1 MFSGYIA
8 RMDKNTPVHRVLQ
21 RSQQGVLGGGDARG
35 GGRRHP
41 SPEHGFL
48 PCGSRRARPRPGGAP
63 PPPAG
68 ESRQLLPTLAAAPPS
83 PPPAAG
89 SPPPAAPPRFSP
101 EQVSCVCE
109 ALLQAGDPGRL
120 GRFLGSLPAEPEQAA
135 GGESLAKARALLA
148 FQRGDFGELYR
159 LVQSRPFA
167 APHHPFLQD
176 LYLRARYR
184 EAEAARG
191 RALGAVDKYRLRKK
205 FPLPSTIWDGEE
217 TVYCFKRRSR
227 AALRDSYGRSRYPSP
242 EQKRRLARDTGLSL
256 TQVSNWFKNRRQRD
270 RSGGGAGTPSKSES
284 DGNPSTEDESSRGL
298 EETELA
304 VGTPAAPDGAGAS
317 GNLFLPAPSG
327 ASSILL
333 NGNFIT
339 TAGPQAMLLNS
350 GSVLQA
356 PGGVLINGLALGD
369 SQTITLSPV
378 APTPPV
384 LLNGTALAGA
394 KSPTGTG
401 LESPPATSARPDIKA
416 EAGEALPS
424 LVFSPGALE
433 VKTEESQVVGALSEV
448 PTFLPLPPAASD
460 PKGVLLPAPA
470 SSVPQVVP
478 SGEEAPCPAPALPQP
493 VASGSQ
499 IVPLSHVVPS
509 SQPGQALP
517 VTSPPP
523 AATPLLQGSPL
534 LSFPTL
540 TSPIP
545 GPSQAAPVPAVVH
558 VPAPPLIPISQVS
571 PPSQVVPLC
580 QPAPGTPV
588 LSPPQTVPLSPT
600 QVYSVPQGAPAPQLL
615 SVPQG
620 SQLISLP
627 QVVPTSQVVT
637 LQQGVGPIQ
646 ILASAA
652 PLKVGAPQ
660 AAGGTVGQSNVH
672 LINANV
678 GVTTLQLPAGAPGN
692 FLLTNPVPGGG
703 TILTGMTLQ
712 QGKLI
717 LTATFPA
724 TMLMSPV
731 LSTPA
736 GSLALPIK
744 QETAPLTAAST
755 PIPGPVN
762 SEGTGAGQPA
772 LAFGADG
779 VAGRQ
784 PGILSNFPQEGLV
797 LSPLPQP
804 AAWPGSAGME
814 MQAAGTEGLF
824 EMEKGAVEVLDG
836 TEPSG
841 LLLPEGEGLLLG
853 SSGSDPLDPEG
864 LDSDEKVLTQLQ
876 SVPVEE
882 PLDLRSKS
890 CCVIPACPGPS
901 PRCASPHLYLMVSL
915 IFESLFQQEDKHPTS

>member
-1 MFSGYIA
+1 MKIQTWELG
-8 RMDKNTPVHRVLQ
+8 
-21 RSQQGVLGGGDARG
+21 QQN
-35 GGRRHP
+35 
-41 SPEHGFL
+41 
-48 PCGSRRARPRPGGAP
+48 PG
-63 PPPAG
+63 
-68 ESRQLLPTLAAAPPS
+68 
-83 PPPAAG
+83 
-89 SPPPAAPPRFSP
+89 
-101 EQVSCVCE
+101 C
-109 ALLQAGDPGRL
+109 
-120 GRFLGSLPAEPEQAA
+120 
-135 GGESLAKARALLA
+135 
-148 FQRGDFGELYR
+148 
-159 LVQSRPFA
+159 
-167 APHHPFLQD
+167 
-176 LYLRARYR
+176 
-184 EAEAARG
+184 
-191 RALGAVDKYRLRKK
+191 
-205 FPLPSTIWDGEE
+205 
-217 TVYCFKRRSR
+217 
-227 AALRDSYGRSRYPSP
+227 
-242 EQKRRLARDTGLSL
+242 
-256 TQVSNWFKNRRQRD
+256 
-270 RSGGGAGTPSKSES
+270 SES

-304 VGTPAAPDGAGAS
+304 VGTPAGPDGAGAS
-317 GNLFLPAPSG
+317 GNLFLPAPAG

-350 GSVLQA
+350 GS
-356 PGGVLINGLALGD
+356 
-369 SQTITLSPV
+369 
-378 APTPPV
+378 
-384 LLNGTALAGA
+384 
-394 KSPTGTG
+394 
-401 LESPPATSARPDIKA
+401 
-416 EAGEALPS
+416 
-424 LVFSPGALE
+424 
-433 VKTEESQVVGALSEV
+433 
-448 PTFLPLPPAASD
+448 
-460 PKGVLLPAPA
+460 
-470 SSVPQVVP
+470 
-478 SGEEAPCPAPALPQP
+478 
-493 VASGSQ
+493 
-499 IVPLSHVVPS
+499 
-509 SQPGQALP
+509 
-517 VTSPPP
+517 
-523 AATPLLQGSPL
+523 
-534 LSFPTL
+534 
-540 TSPIP
+540 
-545 GPSQAAPVPAVVH
+545 
-558 VPAPPLIPISQVS
+558 
-571 PPSQVVPLC
+571 
-580 QPAPGTPV
+580 
-588 LSPPQTVPLSPT
+588 
-600 QVYSVPQGAPAPQLL
+600 VYSVPQGAPAPQLL

-646 ILASAA
+646 IRASAA

-731 LSTPA
+731 LSAPA

-744 QETAPLTAAST
+744 QETAPLTATSA

-762 SEGTGAGQPA
+762 SEGAGAGQPA

-882 PLDLRSKS
+882 PLDL
-890 CCVIPACPGPS
+890 
-901 PRCASPHLYLMVSL
+901 
-915 IFESLFQQEDKHPTS
+915 

>member
-1 MFSGYIA
+1 MASFPAEPAAPG
-8 RMDKNTPVHRVLQ
+8 RGP
-21 RSQQGVLGGGDARG
+21 GGESRQVGQSLAAA
-35 GGRRHP
+35 
-41 SPEHGFL
+41 SP
-48 PCGSRRARPRPGGAP
+48 GAP
-63 PPPAG
+63 PP
-68 ESRQLLPTLAAAPPS
+68 AAA
-83 PPPAAG
+83 AA
-89 SPPPAAPPRFSP
+89 SPPRFSP

-120 GRFLGSLPAEPEQAA
+120 GRFLGSLPAGEGEEAA
-135 GGESLAKARALLA
+135 GESLAKARALLA

-284 DGNPSTEDESSRGL
+284 DGNPSTEDESSRGP

-304 VGTPAAPDGAGAS
+304 AGLAAVPDGAVAA
-317 GNLFLPAPSG
+317 GNLFLPAPAGACAG

-339 TAGPQAMLLNS
+339 AAGPPAMLLNG
-350 GSVLQA
+350 GSVLLN
-356 PGGVLINGLALGD
+356 GVALGD

-378 APTPPV
+378 APAPPA
-384 LLNGTALAGA
+384 LLNGAAPAGA
-394 KSPTGTG
+394 RSPP
-401 LESPPATSARPDIKA
+401 SPPAASDIKA
-416 EAGEALPS
+416 EALPS
-424 LVFSPGALE
+424 LVFSPGAVA
-433 VKTEESQVVGALSEV
+433 VKTEESQAAGALPEV
-448 PTFLPLPPAASD
+448 PTLLARPPAD
-460 PKGVLLPAPA
+460 PKGALPAGA
-470 SSVPQVVP
+470 VPQVVP
-478 SGEEAPCPAPALPQP
+478 SGDEAPCPAPVLSQP

-499 IVPLSHVVPS
+499 IVPLAQVVPG

-517 VTSPPP
+517 VASPPP
-523 AATPLLQGSPL
+523 AAPLLQGSPL
-534 LSFPTL
+534 LSFPAL
-540 TSPIP
+540 GSPLP
-545 GPSQAAPVPAVVH
+545 GPAQAAPVPTVVH
-558 VPAPPLIPISQVS
+558 VPAPPLIPLSQVS
-571 PPSQVVPLC
+571 PPSQVVPLS
-580 QPAPGTPV
+580 QPAPGAPV
-588 LSPPQTVPLSPT
+588 LSPPQMVPLSPT
-600 QVYSVPQGAPAPQLL
+600 QVFSVPPGGAPPQLVSIP

-652 PLKVGAPQ
+652 PLKVGAP
-660 AAGGTVGQSNVH
+660 AAPGGPLAPSNVH

-678 GVTTLQLPAGAPGN
+678 GVTTLQLPSGAPGN

-703 TILTGMTLQ
+703 PILTGMTLQ

-731 LSTPA
+731 LPA
-736 GSLALPIK
+736 PPGSLALPIK
-744 QETAPLTAAST
+744 QEAALPAGTSAPLLVSAA
-755 PIPGPVN
+755 PGPGS
-762 SEGTGAGQPA
+762 SEGAGAGQPA
-772 LAFGADG
+772 GAFGADG
-779 VAGRQ
+779 GAGRQ
-784 PGILSNFPQEGLV
+784 LGVLSNFPPEGLG
-797 LSPLPQP
+797 LPP
-804 AAWPGSAGME
+804 GAAWPSPAGME
-814 MQAAGTEGLF
+814 IQAGTDGLF
-824 EMEKGAVEVLDG
+824 ELEKGAVEALAG
-836 TEPSG
+836 TEPGG

-853 SSGSDPLDPEG
+853 GSAGDPMDPED

-882 PLDLRSKS
+882 PLDL
-890 CCVIPACPGPS
+890 
-901 PRCASPHLYLMVSL
+901 
-915 IFESLFQQEDKHPTS
+915 